1 VKGVLVGDVG
11 GTHAR
16 FAIVDIA
23 GTPWHIGEPVVLDA
37 DNFATFSDAVRAGLE
52 KLGERPD
59 AASIAVAGPVTNG
72 VVTFTNRGWRATE
85 DDLRALGFAH
95 ALLINDFAAL
105 AFAALDL
112 PAKDLQTIG
121 PELPGL
127 DGHPISIMGAGTGF
141 GVSCLAR
148 YRGRAAPIS
157 SEGGHM
163 GFAPS
168 NARETQILDVLSKR
182 FPRVSIERILS
193 GPGIENLYS
202 ALCEIDGIRT
212 AGLDAATIQKNAE
225 TGDKVASEAIAIFCS
240 VFGSVAGDL
249 ALAHGA
255 RSGVFI
261 AGGVA
266 QKLVKHLGT
275 GTFRAQF
282 ENKGRLSYYVKA
294 IPTRLVLNED
304 AAFLGAA
311 RASVEFRT

>member
-1 VKGVLVGDVG
+1 MKGILVGDVG

-23 GTPWHIGEPVVLDA
+23 GTPWHVGEPVVLDA
-37 DNFATFSDAVRAGLE
+37 GFDSFADAVRAGLD
-52 KLGERPD
+52 KLGDRPD

-85 DDLRALGFAH
+85 DDLRAIGFEH

-105 AFAALDL
+105 AFAAVDL
-112 PAKDLQTIG
+112 PSRDLHTIG

-127 DGHPISIMGAGTGF
+127 DGQPISIMGAGTGF
-141 GVSCLAR
+141 GVSSLAR
-148 YRGRAAPIS
+148 YRGRAIPIS

-168 NARETQILDVLSKR
+168 NAREGEILKVLSKR

-202 ALCEIDGIRT
+202 ALCEIEGIRT

-225 TGDKVASEAIAIFCS
+225 NGDKVASEAIAIFCS
-240 VFGSVAGDL
+240 VFGAVAGDL

-266 QKLVKHLGT
+266 QKLVKDLEAGA
-275 GTFRAQF
+275 FRAQF
-282 ENKGRLSYYVKA
+282 ENKGRLSYYVKP
-294 IPTRLVLNED
+294 IPTRLILNED